1 MTARLRCASLLL
13 LFLACACARLPTR
26 PELAQEHALALGEQ
40 TRIDALVA
48 PAAARHPGLSGFR
61 LVADGV
67 EAFALRG
74 LTARAAGRSLDIQ
87 SYIWH
92 DDLTGRL
99 LAGEAL
105 DAADRGVRVRILLDD
120 LNARAH
126 SRTLRVLDTHPHIAI
141 RVYNPFVSRTGKLRA
156 GLEAAGSFQR
166 INRRAHNK
174 SWIADGRLAIT
185 GGRNVGDEY
194 FMASADANFQDLDLL
209 VAGPAASALEQAFD
223 AYWNA
228 ASAWPIALIDH
239 SEPTAGELETLR
251 QTLRKDQQAAAQQAW
266 GQSMR
271 EADALDKLQQ
281 GKFDLRW
288 TADWRLLLDDA
299 DKIVLPIPDVQPS
312 QVLAGLRTAFEAARS
327 DIEVIS
333 PYFVPGES
341 GTQGLVDGVHAGLRI
356 RVLTNSLAS
365 NDVAAVYGGY
375 TRYRKALAC
384 GGVALW
390 ELKAQGGGMANASL
404 FGSSG
409 ASLHSKAAVMDG
421 QVLFVGSLN
430 LDPRSVRLNSEQGL
444 LVRDPVLAAQLV
456 RLFDTLTS
464 PQDAWAV
471 GCEGGKHLVWRDA
484 SGERNSEPP
493 AGFMRKIV
501 AALSRWLPV
510 EPLL

>member
-1 MTARLRCASLLL
+1 MSSYLRCVLLL
-13 LFLACACARLPTR
+13 LLIATCACARLTPR
-26 PELAQEHALALGEQ
+26 PQLPHEGALALGAN
-40 TRIDALVA
+40 TPLDALVA
-48 PAAARHPGLSGFR
+48 PTAEQHPGLSGFR
-61 LVADGV
+61 LVVDGD

-74 LTARAAGRSLDIQ
+74 LSARKAGRSLDIQ

-99 LAGEAL
+99 LATELL

-126 SRTLRVLDTHPHIAI
+126 SRILRVLDTHPDIAI
-141 RVYNPFVSRTGKLRA
+141 RVYNPMVTRTGTVRA
-156 GLEAAGSFQR
+156 GIEAIGSFQR

-185 GGRNVGDEY
+185 GGRNIGDEY
-194 FMASADANFQDLDLL
+194 FTASAGANFQDIDLL
-209 VAGPAASALEQAFD
+209 VEGPAVTALEQAFD

-228 ASAWPIALIDH
+228 TPAWPIALIDH
-239 SEPTAGELETLR
+239 SEPAPGALDALR
-251 QTLRKDQQAAAQQAW
+251 QRLRADREAAIQQPWVA
-266 GQSMR
+266 SMR
-271 EADALDKLQQ
+271 AADTRDKLQRDMD
-281 GKFDLRW
+281 DLRW

-299 DKIVLPIPDVQPS
+299 DKIVLPIPETQPS
-312 QVLAGLRTAFEAARS
+312 QVLAGLRGALDAARS
-327 DIEVIS
+327 DIGIIS
-333 PYFVPGES
+333 PYFVPGDA
-341 GTQGLVDGVHAGLRI
+341 GTEALLQRVRDGRRV

-390 ELKAQGGGMANASL
+390 ELKAHGGMANASL

-421 QVLFVGSLN
+421 EVLFVGSLN

-444 LVRDPVLAAQLV
+444 LVREPVLARQLV
-456 RLFDTLTS
+456 NLFGTLTS

-471 GCEGGKHLVWRDA
+471 GCEAGKHLVWRDA
-484 SGERNSEPP
+484 DGERSREPP
-493 AGFMRKIV
+493 AGVMRKIV
-501 AALSRWLPV
+501 ATLSRWLPI

>member
-1 MTARLRCASLLL
+1 MSRYLRCVLLL
-13 LFLACACARLPTR
+13 SLIVVCGCARLPPR
-26 PELAQEHALALGEQ
+26 PQLPHESALAVGTQ
-40 TRIDALVA
+40 TRLDALVA
-48 PAAARHPGLSGFR
+48 PTTEQHPGLSGFR
-61 LVADGV
+61 LVIDGD

-74 LTARAAGRSLDIQ
+74 LSARNAGRSLDIQ

-99 LAGEAL
+99 LATELL
-105 DAADRGVRVRILLDD
+105 DAADRGVRVRLLLDD

-126 SRTLRVLDTHPHIAI
+126 SRVLRVLDTHPKIAI
-141 RVYNPFVSRTGKLRA
+141 RVYNPMVTRTGKLRA
-156 GLEAAGSFQR
+156 GVEAIGSFSR

-174 SWIADGRLAIT
+174 SWIADGRVAIT

-194 FMASADANFQDLDLL
+194 FTASNDANFQDIDLL
-209 VAGPAASALEQAFD
+209 VEGQAVTALEHAFD

-228 ASAWPIALIDH
+228 TPAWPIALIDH
-239 SEPTAGELETLR
+239 SEPAPGALDALR
-251 QTLRKDQQAAAQQAW
+251 QSLHADRQAAADNPW
-266 GQSMR
+266 VMSMR
-271 EADALDKLQQ
+271 ATDTRDKLRQDIA
-281 GKFDLRW
+281 DLRW

-299 DKIVLPIPDVQPS
+299 DKIVLPIPDTQAS
-312 QVLAGLRTAFEAARS
+312 QVLAGLRNALDAARA
-327 DIEVIS
+327 DIEIIS
-333 PYFVPGES
+333 PYFVPGDA
-341 GTQGLVDGVHAGLRI
+341 GTEALLQIAREGRRV

-390 ELKAQGGGMANASL
+390 ELKAQGGGKANASL

-444 LVRDPVLAAQLV
+444 LVRDPVLAEQLV